1 MTTIKRWSI
10 AELRFAGAKEHDVNY
25 VSEVHYDAAL
35 AREAQLR
42 VDREDDANT
51 FNRAMEKLQRSET
64 ELQQLAVEL
73 EGLVEEEFAA
83 IPSQNAYHGLLGR
96 MLAAL
101 KPPARQAFVIGRSLN
116 KQALSECVRQ
126 LNSQAGQ
133 HQDEVIER
141 QKNLISSLR
150 AQLAE
155 SYSIGA
161 KIQLQPVGFLHE
173 HFRDAQDQQ
182 TGAIAWVEESLFCLP
197 VYLGLPVQAAEAV
210 SERQHGIPGTSFQRL
225 NKLANEGE

>member
-1 MTTIKRWSI
+1 MTNKTINVPPSCRACGGTQLTW
-10 AELRFAGAKEHDVNY
+10 FARNENKSDVQ
-25 VSEVHYDAAL
+25 EG
-35 AREAQLR
+35 QLR
-42 VDREDDANT
+42 TREVRCVFVLGCNDC
-51 FNRAMEKLQRSET
+51 SET
-64 ELQQLAVEL
+64 LRVVSADKV
-73 EGLVEEEFAA
+73 AT
-83 IPSQNAYHGLLGR
+83 
-96 MLAAL
+96 
-101 KPPARQAFVIGRSLN
+101 
-116 KQALSECVRQ
+116 Q
-126 LNSQAGQ
+126 LNNPVGQ

-150 AQLAE
+150 AELAE
-155 SYSIGA
+155 SYSLGA